1 MNLEELKKK
10 MDEEHYIYD
19 DTLSTVLY
27 VALQLGRPLLI
38 EGAAGVGKTEVAKV
52 MAAALDRELVRLQCY
67 EGLDESKA
75 LYEWNYQKQLLSI
88 QVNMNAQDRE
98 ALTRSL
104 FSDEYLLERPLLK
117 SIRSEKP
124 VVLLIDEIDKADE
137 EFEAFLLELL
147 SEMQVTIPEV
157 GTIRANSVPF
167 VVLTSNRA
175 RPLSEALR
183 RRCAYLY
190 IEYPDME
197 KELAILRA
205 KLPHV
210 DDRLCAQV
218 ALAVQKLRSNEVILK
233 KPSIAETLDWAAAL
247 DALGIRELTPD
258 ALRKTAGF
266 VLKNNE
272 DMAALARQTAD
283 KLDAMGIKF
292 KVVNVVD
299 LVKLQ
304 SAKENNEALSDEE
317 FAELFTEDKPVL
329 FAYHSYARD
338 VRGLIYDRPNH
349 DNFNVHGYEEQG
361 STTTPYDM
369 VRVNNIDRYE
379 LQAEAL
385 RMIDADKYADK
396 INELE
401 AFRQEAFQFA
411 VDNGYDHPDYT
422 DWVYSGVNTN
432 KQGAVSAT
440 AATAGDNE

>member
-1 MNLEELKKK
+1 MTYEELKLK
-10 MDEEHYIYD
+10 MDESHYIYD
-19 DTLSTVLY
+19 ETLATVLY
-27 VALQLGRPLLI
+27 VSLQLGRPLLI

-52 MAAALDRELVRLQCY
+52 MAAALDRELVRMQCY

-88 QVNMNAQDRE
+88 QVNMNETDKD
-98 ALTRSL
+98 ALTKSL

-147 SEMQVTIPEV
+147 SEMQVSIPEV
-157 GTIRANSVPF
+157 GTIKAKSVPF

-197 KELAILRA
+197 KELSILRA

-218 ALAVQKLRSNEVILK
+218 ALSVQKLRSNEAILK

-258 ALRKTAGF
+258 ALRQTAGF
-266 VLKNNE
+266 VLKNSE
-272 DMAALARQTAD
+272 DIAALD
-283 KLDAMGIKF
+283 DM
-292 KVVNVVD
+292 
-299 LVKLQ
+299 
-304 SAKENNEALSDEE
+304 
-317 FAELFTEDKPVL
+317 
-329 FAYHSYARD
+329 
-338 VRGLIYDRPNH
+338 
-349 DNFNVHGYEEQG
+349 EEQSHEHCHCG
-361 STTTPYDM
+361 
-369 VRVNNIDRYE
+369 
-379 LQAEAL
+379 
-385 RMIDADKYADK
+385 
-396 INELE
+396 
-401 AFRQEAFQFA
+401 
-411 VDNGYDHPDYT
+411 GHC
-422 DWVYSGVNTN
+422 G
-432 KQGAVSAT
+432 GHHH
-440 AATAGDNE
+440 G